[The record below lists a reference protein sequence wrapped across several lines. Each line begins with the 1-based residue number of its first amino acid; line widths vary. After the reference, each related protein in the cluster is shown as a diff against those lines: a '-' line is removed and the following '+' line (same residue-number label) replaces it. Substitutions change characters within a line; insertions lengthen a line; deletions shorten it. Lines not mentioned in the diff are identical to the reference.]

1 MKSQSPVAKSFCDQ
15 KIMAMTRAILLTKKS
30 QTEAFN
36 HFWFYY
42 NKEGIFC
49 IKNNIFLTSYLVINQ
64 NYLSSGSFC
73 FLTL

>member
-15 KIMAMTRAILLTKKS
+15 KIMAMARAILLTKKS

-42 NKEGIFC
+42 NKEGIFLY
-49 IKNNIFLTSYLVINQ
+49 KK
-64 NYLSSGSFC
+64 
-73 FLTL
+73 